1 MFLSSNVS
9 ILEEPY
15 TFIASDL
22 QDWRFRQ
29 APQALCRPLFL
40 RGMADILEDEAGPSA
55 DKVLVGVYYLSMNL
69 ALFMW
74 SIN

>member
-1 MFLSSNVS
+1 
-9 ILEEPY
+9 
-15 TFIASDL
+15 
-22 QDWRFRQ
+22 
-29 APQALCRPLFL
+29 
-40 RGMADILEDEAGPSA
+40 MADTLEDEAGPSA